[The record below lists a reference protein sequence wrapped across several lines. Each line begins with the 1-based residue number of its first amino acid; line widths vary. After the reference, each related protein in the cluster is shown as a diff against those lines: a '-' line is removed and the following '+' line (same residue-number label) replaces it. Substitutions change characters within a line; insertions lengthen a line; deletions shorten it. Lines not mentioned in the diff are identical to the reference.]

1 MGVTCK
7 VQEHCLYYCSL
18 SLSLYIYIYIVHIHV
33 QYILHTVH
41 TTYAT
46 YYIRYIRTTY
56 GTYYIRYI
64 LHTIHTTYSMYCACH
79 DHHTVQVVMHTHVCL
94 CTSINVQYHQQRVA
108 EGQVNFGHK

>member
-18 SLSLYIYIYIVHIHV
+18 SLSIYTYIVHIHV

-46 YYIRYIRTTY
+46 YYILRTVCTKY
-56 GTYYIRYI
+56 ATYYIQYI
-64 LHTIHTTYSMYCACH
+64 LHTVCTTYSMYCACH
-79 DHHTVQVVMHTHVCL
+79 HHHTVQVVMHTHVCL
-94 CTSINVQYHQQRVA
+94 CTSINVQYHQQRDVD
-108 EGQVNFGHK
+108 GQVNFGHK